1 MAADLYTDA
10 YFEGPMAAWHRLSLP
25 TFAAFLWQAVGGERP
40 ARILDLG
47 CGDGAYGP
55 VLAELGGAVDGC
67 DGSEAA
73 LARARARGVYQRL
86 VQADLAAPALPEL
99 SGPYELV
106 FTTEVIEHL
115 PDPDRFCRLAA
126 GLLAPGGLLVLTTT
140 TYHLYLFYYLLFA
153 GPVRRRDLA
162 DFARGCLG
170 DDEAG
175 DRFVRTLW
183 ELTGGHEHGF
193 RLRRLLACLRR
204 AGFEIE
210 RRRYANVQPV
220 FPLDGLDQPRFQDG
234 RLRRMRPLLR
244 FLGRGV
250 NAFCRET
257 GVYGA
262 NLMVAARMP

>member
-1 MAADLYTDA
+1 MDDDLYTDA
-10 YFEGPMAAWHRLSLP
+10 YFEGPMAAWHRLSQP
-25 TFAAFLWQAVGGERP
+25 TFAAFLRRAVGGERP

-55 VLAELGGAVDGC
+55 VLAELGDVVDGC
-67 DGSEAA
+67 DGSGAA
-73 LARARARGVYQRL
+73 LARAGARGVYHRL
-86 VQADLAAPALPEL
+86 VQVDLAAPALPEL
-99 SGPYELV
+99 AGSYELV

-153 GPVRRRDLA
+153 DPLRRRDLG

-170 DDEAG
+170 NDAAG

-210 RRRYANVQPV
+210 RRGYANVQPV
-220 FPLDGLDQPRFQDG
+220 FPLDGLDRPRFEAG
-234 RLRRMRPLLR
+234 RGRRLRPLLR
-244 FLGRGV
+244 LLGRSV

-257 GVYGA
+257 GAYGA
-262 NLMVAARMP
+262 NVMVAARAP